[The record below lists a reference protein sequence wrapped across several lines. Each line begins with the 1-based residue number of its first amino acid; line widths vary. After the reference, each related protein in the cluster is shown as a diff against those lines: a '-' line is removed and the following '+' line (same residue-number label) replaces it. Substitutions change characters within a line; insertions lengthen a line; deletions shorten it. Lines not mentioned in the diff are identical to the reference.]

1 MQQLLVDSNCM
12 RVVALHSRFHT
23 QPHGKGHMK
32 AAELVEVVCAAHLG
46 NLVEGP
52 FHERG
57 GIMLVGP
64 PGVLKTTFVGAL
76 DSQYQDAI
84 MMSDVNVKSLVKL
97 RDAIAAGKVN
107 TLVLPEFAKIY
118 ERQDATAK
126 NVEGTLRALA
136 AEGFSA
142 ASFEDS
148 RINRLTAR
156 AMVVGAL
163 TPATV
168 DLHFTEWEESGFNR
182 RFLWALMRLSDPIAL
197 EKAAVNWKRIDFRM
211 AHVPL
216 APLGATIPNHTTA
229 RERQRLASIAK
240 YQPGGDHAIQ
250 IQMLIRMLAV
260 LRWWYA
266 ESGQPRN
273 AMETMEAFAPA
284 LGKNGVTIVLP
295 DSPDDVDEALETQKE
310 MRNAASLLSRGRW
323 RKGTHTNG
331 KRPKKGKKK

>member
-1 MQQLLVDSNCM
+1 
-12 RVVALHSRFHT
+12 
-23 QPHGKGHMK
+23 
-32 AAELVEVVCAAHLG
+32 
-46 NLVEGP
+46 
-52 FHERG
+52 
-57 GIMLVGP
+57 ML
-64 PGVLKTTFVGAL
+64 
-76 DSQYQDAI
+76 
-84 MMSDVNVKSLVKL
+84 SDINVKSLIKL
-97 RDAIAAGKVN
+97 RDAIASGKVN

-118 ERQDATAK
+118 ERADSTAR

-156 AMVVGAL
+156 AMVIGAL

-182 RFLWALMRLSDPIAL
+182 RFLWVLMRLADPIAL
-197 EKAAVNWKRIDFRM
+197 ERAAVNWTRINFRM

-216 APLGATIPNHTTA
+216 APLGATIPNNTTL

-266 ESGQPRN
+266 ESGQKRN

-284 LGKNGVTIVLP
+284 LGKNGVSLKLP
-295 DSPDDVDEALETQKE
+295 ASPDGVDGVIKTQMDMSDAAALT
-310 MRNAASLLSRGRW
+310 GR
-323 RKGTHTNG
+323 KHLNG
-331 KRPKKGKKK
+331 KRKRVKPKRKKVKR